1 MSPGGP
7 SPHPTQPQPAHLTV
21 PSAGYPS
28 WPTHPEHHQ
37 DLCHCS
43 CLYHH
48 TRFYPGTR
56 GLMVGINSLASLFS
70 TMTLTPLA
78 ATYWVADSG
87 AFYHIT
93 LNASILSSFHPTLP
107 SHPSIIVG
115 NRNMLLITSIGDS
128 VLPWSFHLH
137 NVLTPPPLISFK
149 IFYLFISSP
158 LITLA
163 LLV

>member
-1 MSPGGP
+1 M
-7 SPHPTQPQPAHLTV
+7 V

-48 TRFYPGTR
+48 TRFYPRTR

-78 ATYWVADSG
+78 ATEWVADSG
-87 AFYHIT
+87 AFYHTT
-93 LNASILSSFHPTLP
+93 LNASILYSFHPTLP

-128 VLPWSFHLH
+128 VLPMFL
-137 NVLTPPPLISFK
+137 PPPLISFK